1 MEIMAATVRTGKTFT
16 YDPPAALF
24 RVNANVWTP
33 ELNFNTF
40 APSPDGQRFL
50 VPAYGSDA
58 RFSMHLVTNW
68 RRLLQK
74 PAR

>member
-1 MEIMAATVRTGKTFT
+1 LLLFATTEGAVIGKTIGPFEVSAM
-16 YDPPAALF
+16 PGAG
-24 RVNANVWTP
+24 
-33 ELNFNTF
+33 EM
-40 APSPDGQRFL
+40 GQVYR
-50 VPAYGSDA
+50 ARA